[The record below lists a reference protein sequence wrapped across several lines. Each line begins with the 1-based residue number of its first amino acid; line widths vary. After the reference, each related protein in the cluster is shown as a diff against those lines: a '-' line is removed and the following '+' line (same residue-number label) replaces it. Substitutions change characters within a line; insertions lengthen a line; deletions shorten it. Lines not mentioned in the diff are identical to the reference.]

1 MTSSFAPFTG
11 FPPQSIDFLANL
23 AANNDRA
30 WFESHKEE
38 YQQALLEPAQAF
50 VRELGEKL
58 QTISDAIR
66 TDDRANG
73 SGVLMRI
80 HRDTRFSKD
89 KSPYKTNISGM
100 FWAGEKKTTSPAFGF
115 QLEAAGMALMGGI
128 FKFTPSMLAAYRAA
142 VQAERTG
149 QALVEIL
156 VTLRAAG
163 NYRIEG
169 EHYKRVPRGFD
180 PDHPRADLLRHDG
193 LYASPPSIAV
203 NEVHGAGLIDLCY
216 AHFHTMAPLF
226 HWLRA
231 NTVT

>member
-1 MTSSFAPFTG
+1 MTNSFTPFTG

-38 YQQALLEPAQAF
+38 YQQVLLEPAQAF
-50 VRELGEKL
+50 VRDLGEQL

-66 TDDRANG
+66 TDDSANG

-100 FWAGEKKTTSPAFGF
+100 FWAGAKKTTSPAFGF
-115 QLEAAGMALMGGI
+115 QLEATGMALMGGI
-128 FKFTPSMLAAYRAA
+128 FKFTPPMLTAYRAA

-156 VTLRAAG
+156 ATLRAAG
-163 NYRIEG
+163 DYRIAG
-169 EHYKRVPRGFD
+169 EHYKRVPQGFD
-180 PDHPRADLLRHDG
+180 SDHPRADLLRHDG
-193 LYASPPSIAV
+193 LYASPPSIDVKEV
-203 NEVHGAGLIDLCY
+203 NGKGLVDLCY